1 VLAVRFAE
9 TPRPMPMA
17 HAPSNTFG
25 FGGSN
30 VSLLF
35 SRVL

>member
-1 VLAVRFAE
+1 MTMRAAL
-9 TPRPMPMA
+9 
-17 HAPSNTFG
+17 SNTFG

-35 SRVL
+35 RAVSHQATES